1 MTAAARRRAYARG
14 RRAEAL
20 AAWWLRLKGFR
31 ILARGWR
38 SPVGEIDIVAR
49 RGRILAVVEVK
60 RRDSLAGAG
69 EAISHRQQRR
79 LQRAAALFV
88 QRHPELADLE
98 LRFDAMLMVPHQLPR
113 HLPDAWRPEF

>member
-20 AAWWLRLKGFR
+20 AAWWLRLKGYR

-38 SPVGEIDIVAR
+38 SPVGEIDIAAR
-49 RGRILAVVEVK
+49 RGHILAIVEVK
-60 RRDSLAGAG
+60 RRDSLAHAG

-79 LQRAAALFV
+79 LQRAAEAFV
-88 QRHPELADLE
+88 QRHPELAGLDI
-98 LRFDAMLMVPHQLPR
+98 RFDALLMLPHRLPH
-113 HLPDAWRPEF
+113 HLADAWRPQS